1 MKKLAVFILLL
12 TVMSFPTNS
21 GAQVWN
27 VFSWNLRS
35 AVINTTFIEHPER
48 LYKIE
53 SGREYSVRSYIESIG
68 KNKYMIE
75 IKSPYNFEVDNSY
88 EAIFIKNATTGE
100 VLLKTEGALGVL
112 SGNIQFLTAWQS
124 KAPYLMLPLDDE
136 SFALFFAGLLYT
148 GDEAP
153 EMMIVVVRGNEAKVV
168 FDKKAYV
175 YKYTPYPN
183 YSAEYVEDIE
193 WFMTLPDVVPPASV
207 FNKLKRF
214 KIWQE
219 GNILKY
225 KPLN

>member
-1 MKKLAVFILLL
+1 MKKSVFL
-12 TVMSFPTNS
+12 TVILFVLSVLQGYAQIKDVFTFNKSGVVTNS
-21 GAQVWN
+21 YFMDN
-27 VFSWNLRS
+27 PND
-35 AVINTTFIEHPER
+35 
-48 LYKIE
+48 LYKVEDECYTIKKSYVEKYNGAEYTIDLLYFSDE
-53 SGREYSVRSYIESIG
+53 SNETFYYDAIVIKRKSD
-68 KNKYMIE
+68 NKVI
-75 IKSPYNFEVDNSY
+75 
-88 EAIFIKNATTGE
+88 
-100 VLLKTEGALGVL
+100 LKTGGTY
-112 SGNIQFLTAWQS
+112 GTMYFNIENLTAWQS

-153 EMMIVVVRGNEAKVV
+153 EMMIIVVRGNEAKVV

-193 WFMTLPDVVPPASV
+193 WFMTQPDVMPPASV

>member
-1 MKKLAVFILLL
+1 MIKLRSLLL
-12 TVMSFPTNS
+12 TCYLLINS
-21 GAQVWN
+21 CTLYAQVTDIFTWSN
-27 VFSWNLRS
+27 GKIIEYSCFMDDIDELYKVSSNAS
-35 AVINTTFIEHPER
+35 YQKKEFIESR
-48 LYKIE
+48 GSYKYKIE
-53 SGREYSVRSYIESIG
+53 LL
-68 KNKYMIE
+68 
-75 IKSPYNFEVDNSY
+75 SPYDFHVDNDY
-88 EAIFIKNATTGE
+88 EQIFIKNATTGE

-193 WFMTLPDVVPPASV
+193 WFMTQPDVMPPVSV